1 MGPMPTIYPIGG
13 GKGGVGKSFV
23 AASLG
28 GYIANSGKTVAL
40 VDYEILQ
47 VAPNAGQNEI
57 RRAYRDAL
65 AIYEEEGV
73 ATYSL
78 FSDRQRET
86 LLSAIESAYH
96 TLIDEDRRTAYD
108 QTLIDARQVDA
119 SIFSSRTRR
128 QLAARSDA
136 GSPSKAGRLSQ
147 WVSKRAA
154 APEIQERIEAIMSGE
169 QVSGPALKQLRE
181 AYGIDLSE
189 IYALTRISSDVL
201 KRIEADQFEDL
212 PAAVY
217 LRQFLKTY
225 AGILQIDAGHVV
237 DGYIKSMTQHPR
249 DH

>member
-1 MGPMPTIYPIGG
+1 M
-13 GKGGVGKSFV
+13 
-23 AASLG
+23 
-28 GYIANSGKTVAL
+28 KTFE
-40 VDYEILQ
+40 DENYYQILQ
-47 VAPNAGQNEI
+47 VAPNAGRNEI
-57 RRAYRDAL
+57 RRAYREAL

-78 FSDRQRET
+78 FSDRQRKA
-86 LLSAIESAYH
+86 LLQAIASAFD
-96 TLIDEDRRTAYD
+96 TLIDDDKRTAYD

-119 SIFSSRTRR
+119 SIFSSRARR
-128 QLAARSDA
+128 QLAVRSDP
-136 GSPSKAGRLSQ
+136 GNPSEEGNLSQ
-147 WVSKRAA
+147 WVSKRAD
-154 APEIQERIEAIMSGE
+154 APEVQERIEAIMSSE

-181 AYGIDLSE
+181 AYGIDLAE

-212 PAAVY
+212 PATVY

>member
-28 GYIANSGKTVAL
+28 GYIANSGKTVEL

-108 QTLIDARQVDA
+108 QTLIDARQVEL
-119 SIFSSRTRR
+119 IWNLF
-128 QLAARSDA
+128 
-136 GSPSKAGRLSQ
+136 
-147 WVSKRAA
+147 
-154 APEIQERIEAIMSGE
+154 
-169 QVSGPALKQLRE
+169 
-181 AYGIDLSE
+181 
-189 IYALTRISSDVL
+189 
-201 KRIEADQFEDL
+201 
-212 PAAVY
+212 
-217 LRQFLKTY
+217 
-225 AGILQIDAGHVV
+225 
-237 DGYIKSMTQHPR
+237 
-249 DH
+249 